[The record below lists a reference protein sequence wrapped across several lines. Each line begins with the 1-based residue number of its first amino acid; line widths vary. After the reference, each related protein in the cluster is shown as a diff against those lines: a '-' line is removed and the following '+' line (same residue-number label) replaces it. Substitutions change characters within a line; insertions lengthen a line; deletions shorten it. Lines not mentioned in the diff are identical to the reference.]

1 VAKTK
6 TTTRAA
12 IKRKKKAFTQF
23 LAMFGNTVSLQATEG
38 NKEIAKAITDEA
50 KLVIEQQRY
59 RHQPLNPDYRDRK
72 EAEGYD
78 TRILIRTGE
87 YLESIS
93 WGVTHGRVWAG
104 VPSRKIHEDSGL
116 PLHVLAR
123 IHEFGTSTIPPRPVW
138 RPLLSKYSR
147 GGTKRQWF
155 AKRYRKA
162 AEQALRRA
170 RKQATKT

>member
-1 VAKTK
+1 VAKKQTK
-6 TTTRAA
+6 ARNA
-12 IKRKKKAFTQF
+12 IKRKKKAFTAF
-23 LAMFGNTVSLQATEG
+23 LSMFGNTVSLQATAH
-38 NKEIAKAITDEA
+38 NKAVAKAMTEEA
-50 KLVIEQQRY
+50 KEVIEQQRY
-59 RHQPLNPDYRDRK
+59 SHQPLNPDYRDRK

-87 YLESIS
+87 YLDAIS
-93 WGVTHGRVWAG
+93 WGVTHGKVWAG

-123 IHEFGTSTIPPRPVW
+123 IHEFGTATIPPRPVW
-138 RPLLSKYSR
+138 RPLLSKYTR
-147 GGTKRQWF
+147 GGTRRQQF

-170 RKQATKT
+170 RKEATKT